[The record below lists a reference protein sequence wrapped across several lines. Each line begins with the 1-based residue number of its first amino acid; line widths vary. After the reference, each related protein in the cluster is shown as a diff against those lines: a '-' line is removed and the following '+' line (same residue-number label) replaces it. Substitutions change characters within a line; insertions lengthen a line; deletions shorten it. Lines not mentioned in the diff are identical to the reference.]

1 MADLTR
7 WRTSICKISLHT
19 KEKLSYLEKRN
30 GNLLEKMR
38 QKDLQKLRQETDRR
52 LMLDAM
58 QIEATR
64 QWPTLLNLDVKID
77 ADVVI
82 PQTILNFGEYQTKLQ
97 RLAMY
102 AEQGDHKAMQGVL
115 DNATAIEKK
124 NQLLQPLF
132 REIKSQIR
140 HMTHTPE
147 LEVMRNYIASRRDLT
162 EKVKL
167 LPIEK

>member
-1 MADLTR
+1 
-7 WRTSICKISLHT
+7 
-19 KEKLSYLEKRN
+19 
-30 GNLLEKMR
+30 
-38 QKDLQKLRQETDRR
+38 
-52 LMLDAM
+52 MLDAM